1 MPDLGDGP
9 SFLGEE
15 RPGPAKMRA
24 MRLLLLLWLL
34 SAPLEAQWWKVETS
48 GIDTNLRSVSVARAS
63 NAKGAS
69 PWVVWASG
77 SNGVIL
83 ESADEGET
91 WKRLHMA
98 GGDALD
104 FRGIVAFN
112 ATTAYVMS
120 SGEGERSR
128 IYKTTDGGETW
139 DLQYTNKRKEFFL
152 DSIACLS
159 ETHCFALSDPIDGK
173 FLLLRTTDSE
183 HWNPLP
189 SGNMPAALPR
199 EGAFAASN
207 TCLALSGEEIFFG
220 TGGPAA
226 RVFRSPDSGRTW
238 TVAETPIAHNNAS
251 SGIFSITRGNEQ
263 QVVVVGGDY
272 QDPQRASG
280 IAAFSR
286 DGGNSWQLSA
296 EQPGGYRS
304 AVARVKESFLAAVG
318 PNGEDLSQDFA
329 AHWKHTDP
337 LDLNAVA
344 FVDSRTG
351 WAVGPHGT
359 IARFVHR
366 NGFAIHYGAPHLERQ
381 PTASA
386 VAD

>member
-1 MPDLGDGP
+1 MAQA
-9 SFLGEE
+9 FLG
-15 RPGPAKMRA
+15 RKGQAPAKMRA
-24 MRLLLLLWLL
+24 MRLLLLLLL
-34 SAPLEAQWWKVETS
+34 SSAPLEAQWWKVETS

-77 SNGVIL
+77 SYGVII
-83 ESADEGET
+83 ESADEGKT
-91 WKRLHMA
+91 WKPLHIA
-98 GGDALD
+98 DGDALD

-112 ATTAYVMS
+112 TTTAYVMS

-128 IYKTTDGGETW
+128 IYKTADGGETW

-207 TCLALSGEEIFFG
+207 TCLAPSGEEIFFG

-226 RVFRSPDSGRTW
+226 RVFRSPDSGRIW

-251 SGIFSITRGNEQ
+251 SGIFSLTIGDDNRIMAE
-263 QVVVVGGDY
+263 GGDY
-272 QDPQRASG
+272 KEPSRPYRV
-280 IAAFSR
+280 AAHSV
-286 DGGNSWQLSA
+286 DGGKTWQLA
-296 EQPGGYRS
+296 AQQP
-304 AVARVKESFLAAVG
+304 
-318 PNGEDLSQDFA
+318 
-329 AHWKHTDP
+329 
-337 LDLNAVA
+337 
-344 FVDSRTG
+344 
-351 WAVGPHGT
+351 
-359 IARFVHR
+359 
-366 NGFAIHYGAPHLERQ
+366 
-381 PTASA
+381 
-386 VAD
+386 

>member
-24 MRLLLLLWLL
+24 MRLLLLLWLS

-48 GIDTNLRSVSVARAS
+48 GIDTNLRSVGVARAS

-139 DLQYTNKRKEFFL
+139 TLQYTDKRKEFFL

-173 FLLLRTTDSE
+173 FLLLNTTDGE
-183 HWNPLP
+183 DWNPLP
-189 SGNMPAALPR
+189 RENSPAPLPG

-207 TCLALSGEEIFFG
+207 TCLAISGEEIFYV

-226 RVFRSPDSGRTW
+226 RVFHSLDSGRTW
-238 TVAETPIAHNNAS
+238 TDAETPIVSGKAS
-251 SGIFSITRGNEQ
+251 AGIFSLPIGDDNRAMP
-263 QVVVVGGDY
+263 VGGDY
-272 QDPQRASG
+272 KEPSRPYRV
-280 IAAFSR
+280 AAHSV
-286 DGGNSWQLSA
+286 DGGKTWQLA
-296 EQPGGYRS
+296 AQQPGGYRS
-304 AVARVKESFLAAVG
+304 AVANIDDGRWVAVG
-318 PNGEDLSQDFA
+318 
-329 AHWKHTDP
+329 
-337 LDLNAVA
+337 
-344 FVDSRTG
+344 
-351 WAVGPHGT
+351 
-359 IARFVHR
+359 
-366 NGFAIHYGAPHLERQ
+366 
-381 PTASA
+381 
-386 VAD
+386 

>member
-24 MRLLLLLWLL
+24 MRLLLLLLLL
-34 SAPLEAQWWKVETS
+34 SAPLEAQWWKGETS

-63 NAKGAS
+63 HAKGAS

-98 GGDALD
+98 GGEALD

-112 ATTAYVMS
+112 ATTAYVMT

-128 IYKTTDGGETW
+128 LYKPTAGGETW

-189 SGNMPAALPR
+189 SANMPAALPR
-199 EGAFAASN
+199 EGAFAAS
-207 TCLALSGEEIFFG
+207 TPSLALSGEEIFFG
-220 TGGPAA
+220 TVGPPP
-226 RVFRSPDSGRTW
+226 RVFRSPHSGRTW
-238 TVAETPIAHNNAS
+238 P
-251 SGIFSITRGNEQ
+251 
-263 QVVVVGGDY
+263 
-272 QDPQRASG
+272 
-280 IAAFSR
+280 
-286 DGGNSWQLSA
+286 
-296 EQPGGYRS
+296 
-304 AVARVKESFLAAVG
+304 VAR
-318 PNGEDLSQDFA
+318 P
-329 AHWKHTDP
+329 
-337 LDLNAVA
+337 
-344 FVDSRTG
+344 
-351 WAVGPHGT
+351 
-359 IARFVHR
+359 
-366 NGFAIHYGAPHLERQ
+366 
-381 PTASA
+381 PTAH
-386 VAD
+386 